1 MMINY
6 FIKINEYYFFTLHFF
21 YICIELFLTYTNYH
35 IFCTSKSIYIKI
47 KALLI
52 FSKIITKL

>member
-21 YICIELFLTYTNYH
+21 YICIELFLTYTTNYH
-35 IFCTSKSIYIKI
+35 IFYTSKSIYINQYI
-47 KALLI
+47 
-52 FSKIITKL
+52 